1 MIEAYL
7 EKMSKIDYSGQLLS
21 SLLQSWLL
29 CLCSILFFN
38 LFLFFT
44 FFFLKTIHMSSMNN
58 NATQV

>member
-44 FFFLKTIHMSSMNN
+44 FFFLKNYTYE
-58 NATQV
+58 